1 MSDPVFLPQ
10 PVARLA
16 DNTAILGDKM
26 TTRQGKSGSSYFK
39 RITHLASAL
48 LILLPYSV
56 RAESI
61 YLKQTA
67 ELLSSGIA
75 FAEKHAQRSADFT
88 MDQNGNVV
96 MRCLNMSFTVAH
108 GALEETPALREMIQR
123 LNVQLTP
130 DHAGIKVKVG
140 FAF

>member
-1 MSDPVFLPQ
+1 M
-10 PVARLA
+10 
-16 DNTAILGDKM
+16 AIQGDKM
-26 TTRQGKSGSSYFK
+26 KTRQGKIGSSCFK
-39 RITHLASAL
+39 RITLLALSVF
-48 LILLPYSV
+48 ILLPHSV

-67 ELLSSGIA
+67 ELLNSGIA

-88 MDQNGNVV
+88 MAQNGDVV

-108 GALEETPALREMIQR
+108 GAFEETPALREMVQR